1 MEKQTIKFRIRQDG
15 TVEEQVEGCTGPAC
29 EILTKDINEKLGELQ
44 YIEHS
49 SAYYQSQEDVEN
61 VTLHANQDQV

>member
-29 EILTKDINEKLGELQ
+29 ELLTNDINEKLGELQ

-49 SAYYQSQEDVEN
+49 SEYYQKQEDVEN
-61 VTLHANQDQV
+61 VTLHANQD